1 MHTEH
6 SKFRTASYILMAA
19 ALLVILHFRFL
30 PLLLSIILT
39 YIFINRTNG
48 LILWMRH
55 RLLPHNTFLHR
66 SLNVRNINLVSA
78 TFTISLVL
86 LAITLMA
93 LGVYRLIHSG
103 HITVMLA
110 KLAIL
115 NMLPENLA
123 EIKAAAAELLTE
135 YGATLTRISKNS
147 FTSFVY
153 VLIGVIIGALLSFHR
168 LNTRRSRHQ
177 MLPFKVQL
185 VRRITNF
192 QTSFERVF
200 IAQVKISLIDTAV
213 TAVYLYL
220 ILPTFGVELPFR
232 LTVLVIAFVVG
243 LVPVAGNLVSNTVII
258 ILSLGASLYVAAA
271 SLVFLVVVHK
281 LEYFLNAKII
291 GSQIESSAWELL
303 LVMVVFERIFG
314 ISGIIIS
321 PVYYAYLKNELKQ
334 AGLI

>member
-1 MHTEH
+1 MHTETT
-6 SKFRTASYILMAA
+6 KFRTASYILMAA
-19 ALLVILHFRFL
+19 ALLVILYFRFL

-110 KLAIL
+110 KLAAILANTKNNGELPPAIL

-135 YGATLTRISKNS
+135 YGATLTRI
-147 FTSFVY
+147 
-153 VLIGVIIGALLSFHR
+153 
-168 LNTRRSRHQ
+168 HQ
-177 MLPFKVQL
+177 MPPFKAQL

-220 ILPTFGVELPFR
+220 ILPAFGVELPFR

>member
-1 MHTEH
+1 MHTETT
-6 SKFRTASYILMAA
+6 KFRTASYILMAA
-19 ALLVILHFRFL
+19 ALLVILYFRFL

-110 KLAIL
+110 KLAAILANTKNNGELPPAIL

-168 LNTRRSRHQ
+168 LNNWGSDIFYPLTGTTKKW
-177 MLPFKVQL
+177 PE
-185 VRRITNF
+185 
-192 QTSFERVF
+192 SF
-200 IAQVKISLIDTAV
+200 
-213 TAVYLYL
+213 
-220 ILPTFGVELPFR
+220 
-232 LTVLVIAFVVG
+232 
-243 LVPVAGNLVSNTVII
+243 N
-258 ILSLGASLYVAAA
+258 
-271 SLVFLVVVHK
+271 
-281 LEYFLNAKII
+281 NAD
-291 GSQIESSAWELL
+291 
-303 LVMVVFERIFG
+303 
-314 ISGIIIS
+314 SGHFT
-321 PVYYAYLKNELKQ
+321 
-334 AGLI
+334 G